1 MQPLKIRLNR
11 SSGSTIGCDP
21 STLRSMIDNRRWPN
35 ATGPRHQTP
44 QPSGPSRRQDGADPV
59 YRGDVGIFPVAA
71 HFADQSAHLCS
82 PLALGCALRCCLP
95 PRSGLTRV
103 SDISGRLWGLPA
115 LARRPGSIGLRLTD
129 ARGGVLRSRSA
140 APSGCCLP
148 PRSGLTR
155 VSDISGRL
163 WGLPALARRPGS
175 IGLRLADA
183 RGGVLRSRSAAPS
196 GCCLPPRSGL
206 MTVSDV
212 SGRLWGL
219 PALARRPG
227 SIGLRLADAR
237 GGVLRSRSAAPSG
250 CCLPPRSGLMTVSDV
265 SGRLWGL
272 PALAR
277 RPGSIGL
284 RLADARGGVLRSR
297 SAAP

>member
-1 MQPLKIRLNR
+1 M
-11 SSGSTIGCDP
+11 SAYSP
-21 STLRSMIDNRRWPN
+21 SKRISPTSPHTYVLRSRS
-35 ATGPRHQTP
+35 AA
-44 QPSGPSRRQDGADPV
+44 PSG
-59 YRGDVGIFPVAA
+59 
-71 HFADQSAHLCS
+71 
-82 PLALGCALRCCLP
+82 CCLP

-155 VSDISGRL
+155 VSDVSGRL

-175 IGLRLADA
+175 IGLRLTDA

-206 MTVSDV
+206 TRVSDV

-219 PALARRPG
+219 SALARRPG
-227 SIGLRLADAR
+227 SIGLRLTDAR
-237 GGVLRSRSAAPSG
+237 GGVLRSRSAAPSR
-250 CCLPPRSGLMTVSDV
+250 CCLPILTVRSDDPGVFGATTAGGIDHQT
-265 SGRLWGL
+265 
-272 PALAR
+272 AR
-277 RPGSIGL
+277 RGDPGQRQIRQGTVVRIGAAKVDERPKIHMP
-284 RLADARGGVLRSR
+284 RLQGAAAQRGM
-297 SAAP
+297 

>member
-1 MQPLKIRLNR
+1 MQPLKIRLNP

-59 YRGDVGIFPVAA
+59 YRGDVGIFPVEA
-71 HFADQSAHLCS
+71 HLADQSAHY
-82 PLALGCALRCCLP
+82 
-95 PRSGLTRV
+95 
-103 SDISGRLWGLPA
+103 
-115 LARRPGSIGLRLTD
+115 
-129 ARGGVLRSRSA
+129 
-140 APSGCCLP
+140 
-148 PRSGLTR
+148 
-155 VSDISGRL
+155 
-163 WGLPALARRPGS
+163 
-175 IGLRLADA
+175 
-183 RGGVLRSRSAAPS
+183 VLRSRSAAPS